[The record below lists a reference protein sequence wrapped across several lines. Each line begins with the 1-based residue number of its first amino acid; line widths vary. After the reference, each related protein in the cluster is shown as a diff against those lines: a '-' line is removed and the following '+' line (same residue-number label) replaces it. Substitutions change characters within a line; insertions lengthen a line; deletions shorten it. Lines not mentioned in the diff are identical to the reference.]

1 MTLEDKIWES
11 IGSDISWLGAMIIQ
25 KEKYRNDEISN
36 RILIAKINIKW
47 MKDIKEFI
55 KIKDELIE
63 EAINLINMF
72 SIRIWKNRRNEII
85 DC

>member
-1 MTLEDKIWES
+1 MGHQEDI
-11 IGSDISWLGAMIIQ
+11 MIQ
-25 KEKYRNDEISN
+25 TKKLNDEILN
-36 RILIAKINIKW
+36 RILIANDIKW

-72 SIRIWKNRRNEII
+72 IKPTSEEVI
-85 DC
+85 